1 MYKILRIR
9 EMGEFVTVFKS
20 KRGKNDYVTG
30 CRWDMQKIALKEI
43 CRNDKKRSLRFEV
56 YEWRRIKGIVY
67 EILICET
74 DFTMEILE
82 KNEGKYI
89 SLYSKGVGCGKLKIV
104 EY

>member
-1 MYKILRIR
+1 
-9 EMGEFVTVFKS
+9 
-20 KRGKNDYVTG
+20 
-30 CRWDMQKIALKEI
+30 MQKIALKEI
-43 CRNDKKRSLRFEV
+43 CRNDKRRSLRFEV

-82 KNEGKYI
+82 KNQGKYI